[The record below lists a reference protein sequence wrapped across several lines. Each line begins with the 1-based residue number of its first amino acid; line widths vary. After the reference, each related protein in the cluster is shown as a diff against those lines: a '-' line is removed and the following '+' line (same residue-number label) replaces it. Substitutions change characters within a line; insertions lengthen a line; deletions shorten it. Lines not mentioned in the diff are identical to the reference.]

1 VTEVPRY
8 DLVVIGGGINGAGVA
23 RDAAGRGLATLL
35 CEQNDFAGA
44 TSSASSKL
52 IHGGLRYL
60 EYYEFRLVAEALAE
74 RETLLAI
81 APHIVWPL
89 EFVLPHERHLRPAWM
104 IRLGLFLYDN
114 LAWRPFAHGHSPT
127 LPKSRSIKLA
137 PEGYGAGLKPEFTHG
152 FAYYDAWVDDARLV
166 VLNARSA
173 ADKGAAILPRTR
185 CAAAVRTGEC
195 WRVTL
200 RDAPSGRE
208 RAVEARALVNATGP
222 WVKSMLDRELA
233 TPSPYNVRLV
243 RGSHIVVPRLY
254 AGEHAYILQNP
265 DRRVVFLLPFAR
277 DFTAIGTTEVPTGD
291 PDERPACSRAETEY
305 LCAAASRYTRRPVT
319 PADVVATWSGVRPLF
334 DDGRG
339 NVSSVTR
346 DYVLHVDD
354 AGPPLVSVFGGK
366 ITTYRKLA
374 EAVLE
379 RLVPWFGER
388 RAWTATEPL
397 PGGDFGGAS
406 FAELAAAY
414 RSRYPNLSAAWLESL
429 LRRHGTHSAE
439 ILGDARTE
447 ADLGRHFGGGLYE
460 REVRYLVD
468 REWAQAPED
477 VLWRRTKCGLRLSP
491 AETAA
496 FGYWFEGRSAGE
508 TVAQT

>member
-1 VTEVPRY
+1 MTDAPRY
-8 DLVVIGGGINGAGVA
+8 DLLVIGGGINGAGIA
-23 RDAAGRGLATLL
+23 RDAAGRGLSTLL
-35 CEQNDFAGA
+35 CEQNDLGWA

-114 LAWRPFAHGHSPT
+114 LAWRPFAHGHRPT
-127 LPKSRSIKLA
+127 LPKSRSVKLA
-137 PEGYGAGLKPEFTHG
+137 PEHYGAGLKPEFARG
-152 FAYYDAWVDDARLV
+152 FAYYDAWVDDSRLV

-173 ADKGAAILPRTR
+173 AEKGAVILPRTR
-185 CAAAVRTGEC
+185 CMAAVRTREC
-195 WRVTL
+195 LRVTL
-200 RDAPSGRE
+200 RSMSSGRE
-208 RAVEARALVNATGP
+208 WTVEARALVNAAGP
-222 WVKSMLDRELA
+222 WVKRLLDRELA
-233 TPSPYNVRLV
+233 APSPYNVRLV

-265 DRRVVFLLPFAR
+265 DRRVVFLLPFER
-277 DFTAIGTTEVPTGD
+277 EFTAIGTTEVPTDD
-291 PDERPACSRAETEY
+291 PDERPACSRAETDY
-305 LCAAASRYTRRPVT
+305 LCAAASRYTKRQVVPEE
-319 PADVVATWSGVRPLF
+319 VVATWSGVRPLF

-346 DYVLHVDD
+346 DYVLHVDA
-354 AGPPLVSVFGGK
+354 AGPPMVSVFGGK

-379 RLVPWFGER
+379 RLEPWFGGR
-388 RAWTATEPL
+388 RGWTASEPL
-397 PGGDFGGAS
+397 PGGDFGGAT
-406 FAELAAAY
+406 FAELVAAY
-414 RSRYPNLSAAWLESL
+414 RSRYPSLSAAWLERL
-429 LRRHGTHSAE
+429 LRRHGTVTAA

-447 ADLGRHFGGGLYE
+447 ADLGQDFGGGLYE
-460 REVRYLVD
+460 REAGYLAAH
-468 REWAQAPED
+468 EWASTAED
-477 VLWRRTKCGLRLSP
+477 VLWRRTKCGLHASAAQREAL
-491 AETAA
+491 AE
-496 FGYWFEGRSAGE
+496 FLGDGR
-508 TVAQT
+508 

>member
-1 VTEVPRY
+1 MTEAPRY
-8 DLVVIGGGINGAGVA
+8 DLVVIGGGINGVGIA

-35 CEQNDFAGA
+35 CEQNDLGWA

-81 APHIVWPL
+81 APHIVRPL

-114 LAWRPFAHGHSPT
+114 LAWRPFARGHRPT
-127 LPKSRSIKLA
+127 LPKSRSVRLVA
-137 PEGYGAGLKPEFTHG
+137 ERYGAGLKPEFTHG

-166 VLNARSA
+166 VLTARSA
-173 ADKGAAILPRTR
+173 AEKGAAILPRTR
-185 CAAAVRTGEC
+185 CVAAVRTGER

-200 RDAPSGRE
+200 RDVPSGRE
-208 RAVEARALVNATGP
+208 QTVEARALVNAAGP
-222 WVKSMLDRELA
+222 WVKRVLDRELA
-233 TPSPYNVRLV
+233 TPSPYDVRLV
-243 RGSHIVVPRLY
+243 RGSHIIVSRLY

-265 DRRVVFLLPFAR
+265 DRRVVFLLPFER
-277 DFTAIGTTEVPTGD
+277 DFTAIGTTEVPTD
-291 PDERPACSRAETEY
+291 NPDERPACSRAETEY
-305 LCAAASRYTRRPVT
+305 LCAAASRYTQRPVT

-346 DYVLHVDD
+346 DYVLHVDA

-374 EAVLE
+374 EAVLG
-379 RLVPWFGER
+379 RLAPWLGER
-388 RAWTATEPL
+388 RAWTTTEAL
-397 PGGDFGGAS
+397 PGGDCGGAT
-406 FAELAAAY
+406 FADLVAAY
-414 RSRYPNLSAAWLESL
+414 RSRYPQLPPPWLERL
-429 LRRHGTHSAE
+429 LRRHGTNGAA
-439 ILGDARTE
+439 ILGDARSE

-468 REWAQAPED
+468 REWACTAED
-477 VLWRRTKCGLRLSP
+477 VLWRRTKFGLRVSP
-491 AETAA
+491 AEREAL
-496 FGYWFEGRSAGE
+496 
-508 TVAQT
+508 AQFLESRR